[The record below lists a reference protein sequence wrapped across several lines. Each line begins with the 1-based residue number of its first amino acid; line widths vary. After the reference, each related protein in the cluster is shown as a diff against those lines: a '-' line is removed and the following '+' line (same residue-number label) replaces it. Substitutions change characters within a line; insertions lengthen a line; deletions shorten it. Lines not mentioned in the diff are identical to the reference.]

1 MSIGWKDEPRLLAPL
16 LFGQQ
21 FPISFEEGGILY
33 FIKKGAP

>member
-1 MSIGWKDEPRLLAPL
+1 MSIGWKDEPGLLASL

-21 FPISFEEGGILY
+21 LPISFQEGAILY